1 MALPTTDP
9 IGKIIAPSS
18 IPPIGIDPV
27 TGRLVGIIVFLNLIL
42 KLIFIAAG
50 LWGVLNLIIAGF
62 GFMTAGGD
70 PKAVEKAWTRIWQ
83 TLLGLFI
90 IVSSF
95 LIAAVIGV
103 VLFKDPSAILNP
115 KL

>member
-1 MALPTTDP
+1 MKEH
-9 IGKIIAPSS
+9 IKN
-18 IPPIGIDPV
+18 
-27 TGRLVGIIVFLNLIL
+27 FLNEEQ
-42 KLIFIAAG
+42 
-50 LWGVLNLIIAGF
+50 
-62 GFMTAGGD
+62 D